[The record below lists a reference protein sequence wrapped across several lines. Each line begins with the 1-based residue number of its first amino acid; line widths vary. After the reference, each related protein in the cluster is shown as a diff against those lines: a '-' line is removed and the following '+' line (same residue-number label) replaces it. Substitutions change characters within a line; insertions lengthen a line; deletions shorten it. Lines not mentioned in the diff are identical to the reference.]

1 MVTFKNMKSNYLFTN
16 STSGN
21 TSDCVLAWNEN
32 GASWEPKPIHQ
43 NIQFTDTPKKYQLFL
58 LKLLGIQ
65 YINTKKQHLTEE
77 EIINNRRKDILGDIL
92 KKKYWL
98 W

>member
-1 MVTFKNMKSNYLFTN
+1 MKSNYLFTN
-16 STSGN
+16 SSGD
-21 TSDCVLAWNEN
+21 TSDCVLSWNDN
-32 GASWEPKPIHQ
+32 NASWQPQQEN
-43 NIQFTDTPKKYQLFL
+43 NIKFTDTPKKYQLFL

-65 YINTKKQHLTEE
+65 YINTQKNHLTEE
-77 EIINNRRKDILGDIL
+77 EIINNRRRVILDDIL